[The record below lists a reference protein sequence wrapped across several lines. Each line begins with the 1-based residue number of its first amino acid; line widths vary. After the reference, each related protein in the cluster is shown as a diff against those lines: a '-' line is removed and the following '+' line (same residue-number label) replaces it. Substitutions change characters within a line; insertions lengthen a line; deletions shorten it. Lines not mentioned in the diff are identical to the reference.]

1 MHMLNAKGGGGASG
15 WWSQALANRR
25 GSRIAAEVPPISV
38 VSPLVEQ
45 VDKAQSPDVSS
56 SDEEPEVSRLLFSV
70 KSLVGTETN
79 L

>member
-25 GSRIAAEVPPISV
+25 GSRIAADVPSIAV

-45 VDKAQSPDVSS
+45 VEKPQSPDIMLSS
-56 SDEEPEVSRLLFSV
+56 SDEETEVSREFFSFIFF
-70 KSLVGTETN
+70 
-79 L
+79 